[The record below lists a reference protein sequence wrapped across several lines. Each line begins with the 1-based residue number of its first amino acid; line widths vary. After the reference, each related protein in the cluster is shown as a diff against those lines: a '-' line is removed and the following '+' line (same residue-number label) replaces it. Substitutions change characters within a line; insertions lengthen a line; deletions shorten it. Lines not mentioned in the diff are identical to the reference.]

1 MYVDPGTIRRKGD
14 RVTMLELIDY
24 KTIQTVANTAFLSAK
39 VHREFDCDGDRHRT
53 LATTKL
59 SGNMASLSPT
69 HRRHPHGQFFIPPS
83 LAPF

>member
-69 HRRHPHGQFFIPPS
+69 HRRHPHG
-83 LAPF
+83 